1 MINQTM
7 KRFKNSMININRNT
21 IKWEDNM
28 IQIPDISR
36 IWVGNCF
43 KDQLPVHLFII
54 LFFIALSGFNQV
66 VRIILLII
74 LITCL
79 LVWIAWYLKRKDIK
93 DINIEINTGMIF
105 SFASNNEDFTQQIYE
120 LIIDH
125 LSKKDVYSDIN
136 IDFSG
141 DGKIGDITL
150 AVEEKYSNKEIVN
163 VQSVK
168 ETSPVI
174 IDLQKLLAKYTEKS
188 NDEKDALELIEN
200 TIMLTQISD
209 NEGIKQSFTEFIK
222 KGLINDCN
230 ELGLYSLI
238 EAIRNVVYNA

>member
-1 MINQTM
+1 MINHTM
-7 KRFKNSMININRNT
+7 KRFKNSMININKNT

-28 IQIPDISR
+28 IQIPNISR

-43 KDQLPVHLFII
+43 KDQLPVYLYMI
-54 LFFIALSGFNQV
+54 LFFIALSGFNQA
-66 VRIILLII
+66 VRIVLLII

-93 DINIEINTGMIF
+93 DINIEINTGIIF
-105 SFASNNEDFTQQIYE
+105 SFASNNDDFTQQVYE

-125 LSKKDVYSDIN
+125 LAKKEVYSDIN

-141 DGKIGDITL
+141 DGKIDEITL
-150 AVEEKYSNKEIVN
+150 EVEEKPINKEIIN

-174 IDLQKLLAKYTEKS
+174 IDLQKLLAKYAEKS
-188 NDEKDALELIEN
+188 NDDKDTFELIEN
-200 TIMLTQISD
+200 TIMLTQFSD
-209 NEGIKQSFTEFIK
+209 NEGIKQSFSEFIK

-238 EAIRNVVYNA
+238 EAIRKAVYNA

>member
-7 KRFKNSMININRNT
+7 KRFKNSMININKNT

-66 VRIILLII
+66 VRIVLLII

-105 SFASNNEDFTQQIYE
+105 SFASNNDDFTQQIYE
-120 LIIDH
+120 LITDH
-125 LSKKDVYSDIN
+125 LTKKEVYSDIN

-141 DGKIGDITL
+141 DGKIDEITL
-150 AVEEKYSNKEIVN
+150 AVEEKPSNKELIN

-174 IDLQKLLAKYTEKS
+174 IDLQKLLAKYAEKS
-188 NDEKDALELIEN
+188 NDDKDAQELIEN

-209 NEGIKQSFTEFIK
+209 NEGIKQSFSEFIK

-238 EAIRNVVYNA
+238 EAIRKAVYNA